1 MNLEVIK
8 KLLRSQS
15 RDDNILGLHYLADYI
30 DKWGMESINKHT
42 PRGVR
47 LDCYHLTDFEC
58 KYWNYAEGLLCV
70 HKNFSLNL
78 GSKNVVYS
86 PSYGGH
92 YATMIKEYE
101 RTDNIIYV

>member
-1 MNLEVIK
+1 MNPEIIK
-8 KLLRSQS
+8 RLLKSQS
-15 RDDNILGLHYLADYI
+15 RDDNILGLHYLAAHI
-30 DKWGMESINKHT
+30 ENEGIEGIEKHR
-42 PRGVR
+42 PKGVR

-58 KYWNYAEGLLCV
+58 RYWNFAEALVCV